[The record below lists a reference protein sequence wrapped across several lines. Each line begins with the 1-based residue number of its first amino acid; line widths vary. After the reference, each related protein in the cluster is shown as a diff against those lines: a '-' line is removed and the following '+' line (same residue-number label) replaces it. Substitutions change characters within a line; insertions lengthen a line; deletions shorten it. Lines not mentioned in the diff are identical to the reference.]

1 MSNTDIPSAQMDP
14 YGIGFATG
22 SNDLFSKF
30 LGPAPQLART
40 DPYVHRN
47 ADVWSMPENF
57 KGQNLVLRDTLEDWM
72 FTADQ
77 NVYTQRLLP
86 WRVTEQVSLQ
96 WEQFEAN
103 AHVMPMVPYMT
114 PSPLVTQ
121 KRKFMRAK
129 LVRRGI
135 AAQFE
140 HDFLRT
146 PLGRSSFLAA
156 LGQMGRSV
164 QETANLDCV
173 RALVGAHSIQE
184 QHLRDLNIPA
194 ERLMADI
201 RKRDVERF
209 AIVQKVK
216 NGLEILDMQIAS
228 EMHSY
233 RGEANAYLVP
243 EPVSIYATI
252 VRPEKTDY
260 YLTGQEGPNRVNGI
274 GGISPSGGTGPAL
287 RRFEPQL
294 MIRGNDGYIAKM
306 LHVDG
311 MDRDQEELLARVR
324 QTGEYYQML
333 DEEDDD
339 YKSSHRDI
347 FIYDEDVDE
356 MVRIRLAD
364 AVKNAGIWDNST
376 PEGKVKEVNRSPDLQ
391 ADLDQDF
398 LSFPGGAVSAP
409 RNSVQFVYQIHPDYL
424 PTEFLIRAGQTIER
438 ARAARNAGLN
448 APNAAASY
456 RDPVAANTGA
466 TVEQFVYELGLKK
479 KLQAQPGGPGRA
491 GFLGDQVQQ
500 PQSQVSSER
509 IESGVIN
516 MMSSVVPDTHAEQI
530 RATFS
535 GPVSFESRMQAAREQ
550 ILTMVRERV
559 PGMKVRDEA
568 PANAFC
574 DKAIAGYQEKM
585 AELQR
590 QSVRATGQD
599 QGLAGL
605 GQFVWDDPTAQ
616 VMERQTQE
624 HRAAQAAGSLLSRHT
639 SKIDTYPTSEAV
651 RNAAKVYLAMAVTR
665 QNVIGMVNADI
676 LPPMNFILFRP
687 HQQYQTQTIIKC
699 QQDGGSGYTFI
710 GNSNLMIGHTA
721 GTKMA
726 HMNYTTHMRSVITQP
741 KNVYVQPDV
750 MVTRCEGGA
759 GSRFWSPE
767 TYNDQYD
774 PDNLVASLIAVAC
787 PPAERAFPCP
797 MDTSGRFY
805 TEYRVSLTSAQRA
818 APLHYS
824 TAGRYNQMYAFY
836 KREDDRA
843 RMGPGRHHYNR
854 LCYQGHQV
862 NYNTGTKTHDRV
874 IVNKGHWGKNTYAG
888 CKPVRE
894 GAARCFEEQNYS
906 MSRK

>member
-22 SNDLFSKF
+22 SNDLFGKF
-30 LGPAPQLART
+30 LGGAPQLART

-47 ADVWSMPENF
+47 ADVWSMPENY

-86 WRVTEQVSLQ
+86 WRVTDQVSLQ

-103 AHVMPMVPYMT
+103 AHIMPMVAYMT

-156 LGQMGRSV
+156 LGQMGNSV

-173 RALVGAHSIQE
+173 RALVGAHSVQE
-184 QHLRDLNIPA
+184 QHLRNLNIPS

-260 YLTGQEGPNRVNGI
+260 YVAGQEGPNRVNGI
-274 GGISPSGGTGPAL
+274 GGIAPSGGTGPAL

-311 MDRDQEELLARVR
+311 MDREQEELLMRIR

-356 MVRIRLAD
+356 MVRIRLLD
-364 AVKNAGIWDNST
+364 AVKNAGIWEKEG
-376 PEGKVKEVNRSPDLQ
+376 EGKVKEVPRTAELR
-391 ADLDQDF
+391 ADLEQDF
-398 LSFPGGAVSAP
+398 LSFADRFSDTRMKTIGRTTVDYI
-409 RNSVQFVYQIHPDYL
+409 YQIHPEYL
-424 PTEFLIRAGQTIER
+424 PTEFLMRAGQTIEK
-438 ARAARNAGLN
+438 ARLASG
-448 APNAAASY
+448 APTLLEFLK
-456 RDPVAANTGA
+456 DT
-466 TVEQFVYELGLKK
+466 GLKTYHAEDASAADVIVADTN
-479 KLQAQPGGPGRA
+479 QNGIGE
-491 GFLGDQVQQ
+491 
-500 PQSQVSSER
+500 QVSSER

-516 MMSSVVPDTHAEQI
+516 MMSSVVPESHAEQI
-530 RATFS
+530 RTIFS
-535 GPVSFESRMQAAREQ
+535 GPGSFESRIQTARDH
-550 ILTMVRERV
+550 ILNLVRERV

-574 DKAIAGYQEKM
+574 DKAVAGYQEKM

-590 QSVRATGQD
+590 QNVRATGQE

-605 GQFVWDDPTAQ
+605 GQFVWDDPTTSAA
-616 VMERQTQE
+616 MERLSKE
-624 HRAAQAAGSLLSRHT
+624 HTDSKKANALFKRHAD
-639 SKIDTYPTSEAV
+639 KIDKYPASKEI
-651 RNAAKVYLAMAVTR
+651 RDAAKAYLRMAVTR
-665 QNVIGMVNADI
+665 DNVLGMVNANI

-687 HQQYQTQTIIKC
+687 HQQYRTQTIVKC
-699 QQDGGSGYTFI
+699 QQDGGCGYTFI
-710 GNSNLMIGHTA
+710 GNSNLIIGHAA

-750 MVTRCEGGA
+750 MVTGCEGGA

-767 TYNDQYD
+767 DYKDNYD
-774 PDNLVASLIAVAC
+774 PDNLIASLISVAC
-787 PPAERAFPCP
+787 PPAERSFPCP

-824 TAGRYNQMYAFY
+824 SAGRYNHLYGFY

-862 NYNTGTKTHDRV
+862 NYNTGSKTHDRV

-906 MSRK
+906 MSQKSN

>member
-1 MSNTDIPSAQMDP
+1 MDWVGETIYDLNRFSHNFPKLIKEEKNMSNTDIPSAQMDP

-22 SNDLFSKF
+22 SNDLFGKF

-47 ADVWSMPENF
+47 ADVWTMPENF
-57 KGQNLVLRDTLEDWM
+57 KGQNLVLSDTLEDWM

-86 WRVTEQVSLQ
+86 WRVTEQVSMQ

-103 AHVMPMVPYMT
+103 AHVMPMVAYMT

-173 RALVGAHSIQE
+173 RALVGAHSVQE
-184 QHLRDLNIPA
+184 QHLRDLNIPT
-194 ERLMADI
+194 ERLMSDI

-233 RGEANAYLVP
+233 RGQANAYLVP
-243 EPVSIYATI
+243 ESVSIYATI

-260 YLTGQEGPNRVNGI
+260 YLAGQEGPNRVNGV
-274 GGISPSGGTGPAL
+274 GGISPSGGTGPAV

-356 MVRIRLAD
+356 MVRIRLVD
-364 AVKNAGIWDNST
+364 AVIHAGIWDENT
-376 PEGKVKEVNRSPDLQ
+376 KNEGYKVKTVRRSPELQLDLE
-391 ADLDQDF
+391 QDF
-398 LSFPGGAVSAP
+398 LS
-409 RNSVQFVYQIHPDYL
+409 VYDTKKEPSPVEYVFDIHPDYL
-424 PTEFLIRAGQTIER
+424 PTEFLIRAGQCIER
-438 ARAARNAGLN
+438 SRKEANGEEDLDSFLN
-448 APNAAASY
+448 NI
-456 RDPVAANTGA
+456 
-466 TVEQFVYELGLKK
+466 GLKM
-479 KLQAQPGGPGRA
+479 LEALPNQEPVT
-491 GFLGDQVQQ
+491 DQSENQDSGV
-500 PQSQVSSER
+500 SER
-509 IESGVIN
+509 IQSGVMN
-516 MMSSVVPDTHAEQI
+516 MMSSVVPDTHTEQI
-530 RATFS
+530 RSTFS
-535 GPVSFESRMQAAREQ
+535 GPGSFESRMEAAREK
-550 ILTMVRERV
+550 ILNMVRERV

-574 DKAIAGYQEKM
+574 NKAIAGYQEKM
-585 AELQR
+585 AQLQR
-590 QSVRATGQD
+590 KNVRATGQNR
-599 QGLAGL
+599 GLADM
-605 GQFVWDDPTAQ
+605 GQYIWQESTVEQ
-616 VMERQTQE
+616 GVKRQQQERVDE
-624 HRAAQAAGSLLSRHT
+624 DLYKLHED
-639 SKIDTYPTSEAV
+639 KIDKYPVSEKV
-651 RNAAKVYLAMAVTR
+651 REAAKKYLNMKVTR
-665 QNVIGMVNADI
+665 DNVVGMVNANI
-676 LPPMNFILFRP
+676 VPPMNFILFRP
-687 HQQYQTQTIIKC
+687 HQQYQTQTIVKC
-699 QQDGGSGYTFI
+699 QQDGGCGYTFI
-710 GNSNLMIGHTA
+710 GNSNLIIGHTA

-759 GSRFWSPE
+759 GSRFWSP
-767 TYNDQYD
+767 TQYVNQYD
-774 PDNLVASLIAVAC
+774 PDDLVASLISVAC
-787 PPAERAFPCP
+787 PPAERSFPCP

-824 TAGRYNQMYAFY
+824 TAGRYNQMYKFY
-836 KREDDRA
+836 SREDDRA

-906 MSRK
+906 MSHK